1 MTDAAPPS
9 LADVP
14 KAIATPCIQVCII
27 DGQSSLCLGCYRTLK
42 EVATWGR
49 MSEQE
54 RAEIMAGLRDRRAR
68 IAPEKLGLA

>member
-1 MTDAAPPS
+1 MTDRPAPC
-9 LADVP
+9 LADIP
-14 KAIATPCIQVCII
+14 KAIATPCIKVCII

-49 MSEQE
+49 MSDDE
-54 RAEIMAGLRDRRAR
+54 RAEIMAGLLDRRAQ